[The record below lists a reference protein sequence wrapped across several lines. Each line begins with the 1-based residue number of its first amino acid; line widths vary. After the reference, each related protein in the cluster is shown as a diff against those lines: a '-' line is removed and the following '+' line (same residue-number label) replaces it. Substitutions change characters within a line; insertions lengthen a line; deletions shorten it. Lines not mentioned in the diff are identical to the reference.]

1 MNPVSHTLV
10 LKRPLAFFDL
20 ESTGINPTNDR
31 IVEISMLKAM
41 PDGSSV
47 VKTMRINPEMKI
59 PYETTL
65 IHGIADEDVADKPT
79 FKMVGHEIAQ
89 FLEGCDLA
97 GYNSMKFDLP
107 MLVEEFMRAGIDFDF
122 SKRRM
127 VDAQKIF
134 HYMEPRNLAAAFKFY
149 CGKEMAE
156 EGRAHSAEFD
166 TYVTYLVLNE
176 LVKRYEN
183 QERKDDKGN
192 IFVPVQND
200 VDVLDKLSRGNQ
212 FDLAGRMVYDDK
224 GLVVFNFGKHKGK
237 VVTDVFRQEPSY
249 YDWMMRGDFARDTKR
264 KLTDLKLSMSGM
276 LVKH

>member
-1 MNPVSHTLV
+1 MNHS
-10 LKRPLAFFDL
+10 LKLKKPLAFFDL
-20 ESTGINPTNDR
+20 ETTGIDPVNDR

-41 PDGSSV
+41 PDGSTSS
-47 VKTMRINPEMKI
+47 KTFRINPEMKI
-59 PYETTL
+59 PFETTL
-65 IHGIADEDVADKPT
+65 IHGISDEDVKDCPT
-79 FKMVGHEIAQ
+79 FKKLAPEILT

-97 GYNSMKFDLP
+97 GYNSVKFDLP
-107 MLVEEFMRAGIDFDF
+107 MLVEECMRVGVDFDF
-122 SKRRM
+122 SKRKM

-149 CGKEMAE
+149 CGKEMSD

-166 TYVTYLVLNE
+166 TFVTFQVLNE
-176 LVKRYEN
+176 QVKRYEN
-183 QERKDDKGN
+183 HERKDEKGQ

-212 FDLAGRMVYDDK
+212 FDLANRMVYNEK

-237 VVTDVFRQEPSY
+237 VVTDVFRAEPSY
-249 YDWMMRGDFARDTKR
+249 YDWMMKGDFARDTKR

-276 LVKH
+276 LQR

>member
-1 MNPVSHTLV
+1 MKHQ
-10 LKRPLAFFDL
+10 LKLKKPLAFFDL
-20 ESTGINPTNDR
+20 ESTGINPANDR
-31 IVEISMLKAM
+31 IVEISMLKAT
-41 PDGSSV
+41 PDGETV
-47 VKTMRINPEMKI
+47 VKTLKINPEIKI

-65 IHGIADEDVADKPT
+65 IHGISDADVENAPT
-79 FKMVGHEIAQ
+79 FKMAGHEIAA

-122 SKRRM
+122 SKRKM

-149 CGKEMAE
+149 CGKEMSE

-166 TYVTYLVLNE
+166 TFVTFQVLLE
-176 LVKRYEN
+176 QVQRYEN
-183 QERKDDKGN
+183 QERTDEKGN
-192 IFVPVQND
+192 KFKPVQND
-200 VDVLDKLSRGNQ
+200 VEVLDKLSRGNQ
-212 FDLAGRMVYDDK
+212 YDLAGRMVHDEK
-224 GLVVFNFGKHKGK
+224 GNVVFNFGKHKGK

-276 LVKH
+276 LAR